1 MPLGNIYQVDVST
14 AFAAEEDQLQ
24 SIRDAIRVAKNVDNA
39 HTAKI
44 MLVDM
49 RSESSFT
56 VMLNRMDVVTAVKMP
71 SGEYG
76 VTYIGGIDRVI
87 FTEEATLTWFQV
99 QWAYAGAAY
108 SGDTAVDKY
117 VPDAPGGTEVVTVTD
132 NGEGL
137 VTVAST
143 DSSFYVTDDGNGNV
157 QVHSTSANW
166 NASDD
171 GAGEVILGQL
181 L

>member
-1 MPLGNIYQVDVST
+1 MPLGNIYQVDVGT

-24 SIRDAIRVAKNVDNA
+24 SIRDAIRLEKGIDDA
-39 HTAKI
+39 HTAKV

-56 VMLNRMDVVTAVKMP
+56 VMLNRMDEVTAVKMP

-87 FTEEATLTWFQV
+87 FTENATLTWFQV

-108 SGDTAVDKY
+108 SGDTLVDKA
-117 VPDAPGGTEVVTVTD
+117 PDPVDTISVM
-132 NGEGL
+132 
-137 VTVAST
+137 
-143 DSSFYVTDDGNGNV
+143 YDGNGNV
-157 QVHSTSANW
+157 SVASTEEDFSIDYSNGNVQINSDDPNW
-166 NASDD
+166 NATDN
-171 GAGEVILGQL
+171 GNGEVVLG
-181 L
+181 

>member
-1 MPLGNIYQVDVST
+1 MPLGNIYQVDVSS
-14 AFAAEEDQLQ
+14 AFVAEEDQLQ
-24 SIRDAIRVAKNVDNA
+24 NIRDAIRVAKDIDNA

-44 MLVDM
+44 LLVDM
-49 RSESSFT
+49 RSENSFT

-76 VTYIGGIDRVI
+76 ITYIGGIDRVI

-108 SGDTAVDKY
+108 SGDAAVDKY
-117 VPDAPGGTEVVTVTD
+117 VPDSDGGAEVVTVTD
-132 NGEGL
+132 DGEGL

-143 DSSFYVTDDGNGNV
+143 DSGFYVTDDGEGNV
-157 QVHSTSANW
+157 QVHSDSTNW
-166 NASDD
+166 MASDD

>member
-24 SIRDAIRVAKNVDNA
+24 SIRDAIREAKDIDNA

-49 RSESSFT
+49 RSDSSFT

-76 VTYIGGIDRVI
+76 ITYIGGIDRVI
-87 FTEEATLTWFQV
+87 FSGESTLTWFQV

-108 SGDTAVDKY
+108 SGDTTVDKA
-117 VPDAPGGTEVVTVTD
+117 PDYGADEEEILTITDNGDGEVVIQSTDPGFSVTD
-132 NGEGL
+132 NGEGA
-137 VTVAST
+137 VVI
-143 DSSFYVTDDGNGNV
+143 N
-157 QVHSTSANW
+157 STSGNW
-166 NASDD
+166 FASDN
-171 GAGEVILGQL
+171 GMGEVILGEL
-181 L
+181 V

>member
-14 AFAAEEDQLQ
+14 AFAAEEDQMQ
-24 SIRDAIRVAKNVDNA
+24 SIRDAIRVAKNVDDA

-87 FTEEATLTWFQV
+87 FTKEATLTWFQV

-108 SGDTAVDKY
+108 SGDI
-117 VPDAPGGTEVVTVTD
+117 GGMRK
-132 NGEGL
+132 
-137 VTVAST
+137 
-143 DSSFYVTDDGNGNV
+143 
-157 QVHSTSANW
+157 
-166 NASDD
+166 
-171 GAGEVILGQL
+171 
-181 L
+181 

>member
-14 AFAAEEDQLQ
+14 AFAAEDDQLQ
-24 SIRDAIRVAKNVDNA
+24 SIRNAIRVAKSIDDE

-44 MLVDM
+44 LLVDI

-56 VMLNRMDVVTAVKMP
+56 VQLNRMDVVAAVKMP

-87 FTEEATLTWFQV
+87 FAEEANLTWFQV

-108 SGDTAVDKY
+108 SGDSSVDKAY
-117 VPDAPGGTEVVTVTD
+117 NPNEVVTV
-132 NGEGL
+132 
-137 VTVAST
+137 
-143 DSSFYVTDDGNGNV
+143 FDDGNGAVAVSTTEEDFGVDYSEGNV
-157 QVHSTSANW
+157 QINSDDPNW
-166 NASDD
+166 NVTSDEN
-171 GAGEVILGQL
+171 GEVVLG
-181 L
+181 